1 MLDISSSQWY
11 GTGPPDQLLA
21 RFEMSGAPARG
32 GTSDSH
38 LPWPC
43 GVHFGLGR
51 EAPSAAALRPPLSS
65 APLSSAPLPPIRA
78 SDIARRRTISF
89 AMNTDL
95 GRLPFPQFVMNN
107 RAYNVSRI
115 DQIVRAGDAE
125 EWVLVNPE
133 DATHP
138 FHIHVNPFLV
148 KELRVASQ
156 ASSPFGRAVHDS
168 SVGVWRDTV
177 IVPPF
182 SSVRI
187 WLPSMPNLSCT
198 PKTC

>member
-1 MLDISSSQWY
+1 M
-11 GTGPPDQLLA
+11 
-21 RFEMSGAPARG
+21 
-32 GTSDSH
+32 
-38 LPWPC
+38 
-43 GVHFGLGR
+43 
-51 EAPSAAALRPPLSS
+51 
-65 APLSSAPLPPIRA
+65 PPIRA
-78 SDIARRRTISF
+78 SEIVRRRTISF

-95 GRLPFPQFVMNN
+95 GRLPFPQFVINN

-115 DQIVRAGDAE
+115 DQTVRAGDAE

-138 FHIHVNPFLV
+138 FHIHVNPFFV
-148 KELRVASQ
+148 KDLHAASQ
-156 ASSPFGRAVHDS
+156 ASTPFGRAVHDS

-187 WLPSMPNLSCT
+187 WLRFSSSHAFVGKTVFHCHFLAHEDTGMMSNLLILPPRGHDTAQGVKGAMEGLDGSGYNAEAGGERT
-198 PKTC
+198 LTTGLIAATAGAAALVVLL